1 MNENYADAFAA
12 VWTALA
18 SALRTEAPTEE
29 VVAAL
34 RNPEL
39 LAQWPLTDT
48 ELGEVGAGA
57 TTGVAELQASD
68 ETWQE
73 IADDQF
79 KLIRGP
85 GEPIAVPWESVYRSL
100 EGLLFEAQTMQV
112 REFYKRFNLQ
122 APNLNVEPDDHIS
135 LELDFLVQLL
145 TRGLAASAQGDADVA
160 RQHLDAHDEFC
171 RTHLLRWGPTFFTRL
186 TDGATT
192 RFYRGIGLLG
202 QDAMKRLGA
211 LLEPDKR

>member
-1 MNENYADAFAA
+1 MNEEYADAFAA

-34 RNPEL
+34 RNPEML
-39 LAQWPLTDT
+39 SQWPLADP
-48 ELGEVGAGA
+48 ELGEVGQNATAGL
-57 TTGVAELQASD
+57 AELEASD
-68 ETWQE
+68 ESWQE

-122 APNLNVEPDDHIS
+122 APKLNVEPDDHIS

-145 TRGLAASAQGDADVA
+145 TRALAAEAQGDADVA
-160 RQHLDAHDEFC
+160 VIHLEAHDEFC
-171 RTHLLRWGPTFFTRL
+171 REHLLRWAPTFFKRL

-211 LLEPDKR
+211 LIEPDKR